1 MNLRPGWSLLLLL
14 AAACGGDGGG
24 DEGPT
29 LQKVSGDAQAGYAG
43 NFAPRRVTVRV
54 LQNGA
59 PVANQAVTFAVT
71 TGGGSVSG
79 ATVNTDASGYATLG
93 GWRFGGA
100 GSQAV
105 TASSGGAEAT
115 FTAQGTT
122 PPASA
127 YNIEVRYA
135 GTPPEQ
141 AVQDAFAAA
150 AARWRDIIV
159 GDVGDIVLTGS
170 DVIQG
175 VDVDTGIPGVGVIT
189 CTPELSNQ
197 TIDDLVIYAD
207 IRPIDGT
214 TGSNILGFALPSI
227 VRQNNI
233 PVAGCMVFDEDNLDQ
248 VIASGQL
255 GDLILH
261 EMGHVIGFGTIWE
274 DEDLLTG
281 GCPAGIPQPFFT
293 GESGR
298 NAFWG
303 ALAAAF
309 PDSIVP
315 VEGGEDL
322 SSCNDGTRDSH
333 WREGVFNAELM
344 TGFIEATG
352 TNPLSAITA
361 SSLRDLGY
369 VVNDAQSD
377 AYTVPVPIPGMA
389 ARRSATAMKIVEPR
403 IKLRPTV
410 LH

>member
-1 MNLRPGWSLLLLL
+1 MTLRPGWTLLLLL
-14 AAACGGDGGG
+14 SASCGGDGG
-24 DEGPT
+24 DDGPT

-43 NFAPRRVTVRV
+43 NFAPRTVTVRLLDDGTPLV
-54 LQNGA
+54 
-59 PVANQAVTFAVT
+59 NQPVTFTIAS
-71 TGGGSVSG
+71 GGGSVSG
-79 ATVNTDASGYATLG
+79 TTVNTNTGGYASLG
-93 GWRFGGA
+93 GWRFGAA
-100 GSQAV
+100 GTQGV

-115 FTAQGTT
+115 FTAQ
-122 PPASA
+122 ASA
-127 YNIEVRYA
+127 PPSSAYTVEVRYA

-141 AVQDAFAAA
+141 AVQDAFALA

-159 GDVGDIVLTGS
+159 GDVGDIVLSGD
-170 DVIQG
+170 DVIDP
-175 VDVDTGIPGVGVIT
+175 VDVDTGIDGVGVIN
-189 CTPELSNQ
+189 CTPEFANQ

-227 VRQNNI
+227 VRNNNI
-233 PVAGCMVFDEDNLDQ
+233 PVAGCMVFDEDNLAE

-255 GDLILH
+255 QDLVLH
-261 EMGHVIGFGTIWE
+261 EMGHVIGFGTIWT

-281 GCPAGIPQPFFT
+281 GCPAGIPKPFFT
-293 GESGR
+293 GESSR

-315 VEGGEDL
+315 VEGGDDL

-333 WREGVFNAELM
+333 WREAVFNAELM
-344 TGFIEATG
+344 TGFIESTG

-377 AYTVPVPIPGMA
+377 AYTVPVALPGQA
-389 ARRSATAMKIVEPR
+389 ARRSATAIKLVEPR
-403 IKLRPTV
+403 IRLKPTV
-410 LH
+410 VH